1 MQLQH
6 CVDDSVT
13 ASAASAVSC
22 VLCAGLIAQPNQASS
37 DVLNRIS
44 LYQWVVERLQGAKD
58 PE

>member
-13 ASAASAVSC
+13 ASAVSC
-22 VLCAGLIAQPNQASS
+22 VLCAGLIAQANQASS